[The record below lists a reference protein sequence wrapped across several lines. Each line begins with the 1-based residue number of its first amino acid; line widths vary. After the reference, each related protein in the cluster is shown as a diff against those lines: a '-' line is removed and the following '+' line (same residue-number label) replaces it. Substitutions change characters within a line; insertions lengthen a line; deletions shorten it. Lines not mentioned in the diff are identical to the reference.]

1 MMSRSLSILT
11 VYVYLSDNRIIFYL
25 MMIRLSD
32 MYTYTVKMLEI
43 STS

>member
-1 MMSRSLSILT
+1 
-11 VYVYLSDNRIIFYL
+11 
-25 MMIRLSD
+25 